1 MTTRIIFAASMLL
14 LFTATGCRSFRD
26 MFSRTPESMKRSAPA
41 KKKPQKRPAKP
52 GETGDKL
59 FDTVFHRGKPV
70 KVQPITSSELN
81 DRERALVEGAMG
93 ASRYPSDDPE
103 IRRINERNRK
113 SRNKRSDDVFGTKNG
128 KYF

>member
-1 MTTRIIFAASMLL
+1 MTTRIISAAMMLL
-14 LFTATGCRSFRD
+14 LFTATGCRSFRN

-41 KKKPQKRPAKP
+41 KKAKKRPAKP

-70 KVQPITSSELN
+70 KVHPVTSSELN
-81 DRERALVEGAMG
+81 DRERALVEGAVG
-93 ASRYPSDDPE
+93 ASRYPADDPA

-113 SRNKRSDDVFGTKNG
+113 SRNQRSDDVFGTKNG